1 MICNHP
7 DVVSAMPSRPE
18 PKYFLNE
25 SCTYNEYMQKFF
37 SQSKRTEKLCL
48 EKSTSYYE
56 SREAGKKIFSV
67 LPIVKCLVILRDPI
81 DRALSNYAFSIQ
93 NGLETRAIN
102 EVFSA
107 DPVSIPNRF
116 STSVNPFNYLS
127 RGCYAKL
134 IEPYLQ
140 IFKGNFKVVFLEEL
154 SSSLTQEGIFD
165 FLGLELPF
173 KNEFP
178 SINTG
183 NLIEKNES
191 VIDFLKEFYRPHN
204 QELERLL
211 GRNINCWDNKR

>member
-25 SCTYNEYMQKFF
+25 SCTYKEYMLNFF
-37 SQSKRTEKLCL
+37 SQSNATEKLCL

-67 LPIVKCLVILRDPI
+67 LPNVKCLVILRDPI
-81 DRALSNYAFSIQ
+81 YRALSNYSFTVQ
-93 NGLETRAIN
+93 NGLENRAIN

-107 DPVSIPNRF
+107 EPVSIANRF
-116 STSVNPFNYLS
+116 STSVNPFNYLR

-140 IFKGNFKVVFLEEL
+140 IFRGNLKVVFLEEL
-154 SSSLTQEGIFD
+154 NSSLTQQGIFD
-165 FLGLELPF
+165 FLDLELPIE
-173 KNEFP
+173 NDFP
-178 SINTG
+178 NVNTG
-183 NLIEKNES
+183 NLIQKNES

-204 QELERLL
+204 QELEQLL
-211 GRNINCWDNKR
+211 DRNINCWDNKR